1 MSEDDTPESW
11 AVICGIVGWV
21 ALILGIVAFG
31 AAAAY
36 FIEWLTPHWPSLVVA
51 LS

>member
-1 MSEDDTPESW
+1 
-11 AVICGIVGWV
+11 VICGIVGWV

-36 FIEWLTPHWPSLVVA
+36 FIEWLTPYWPSLVVA

>member
-1 MSEDDTPESW
+1 
-11 AVICGIVGWV
+11 
-21 ALILGIVAFG
+21 VAFG